1 MAAKAKCDA
10 ALMIGFGGPTRA
22 DEVRPFLDNILRGRP
37 IPKERYEE
45 VVHHYEMMGGR
56 SPYNEL
62 TMRQAEALRA
72 RLAGDGVGVP
82 IIVGMRN
89 WEPHL
94 LDAMRDLA
102 SKRARRVLGF
112 ILAAH
117 RCEASWER
125 YQVAVED
132 ARAKIGADAPQL
144 EYPQPW
150 HLHPKFIEAAA
161 ACVAKA
167 LATLDHNE
175 AKRAEL
181 IFTAHSIPVPMDSA
195 SGYADQIRES
205 AAAVASR
212 LHRDSWTLAF
222 QSRSGAPRDP
232 WLEPDIAE
240 VIRKLEGRPAV
251 VMPIGFLCDHVE
263 VLYDLDVEAAK
274 VARECGV
281 KMVRASTVADHP
293 AFIEMIAEVACEH
306 LVS

>member
-1 MAAKAKCDA
+1 MVDA
-10 ALMIGFGGPTRA
+10 VLLIGFGGPTRG
-22 DEVRPFLDNILRGRP
+22 EEIRPFLDNILRGRP

-45 VVHHYEMMGGR
+45 VVHHYEVMGGR

-62 TMRQAEALRA
+62 TMRQADALRV
-72 RLAGDGVGVP
+72 RLRRAGIDIPVV
-82 IIVGMRN
+82 VGMRN
-89 WEPHL
+89 WSPYL
-94 LDAMRDLA
+94 VDAMRELVHHG
-102 SKRARRVLGF
+102 KRRILGF

-125 YQVAVED
+125 YQVAVD
-132 ARAKIGADAPQL
+132 AARSEVGTDAPQV

-150 HLHPKFIEAAA
+150 HTHPKFIEAAA
-161 ACVAKA
+161 ARVEEA
-167 LATLDHNE
+167 LARLDQNE
-175 AKRAEL
+175 AKRAQL

-212 LHRDSWTLAF
+212 SKRDSWSLAF

-232 WLEPDIAE
+232 WLEPDIGDA
-240 VIRKLEGRPAV
+240 IRKLDGRPAV

-263 VLYDLDVEAAK
+263 VAYDLDVEGAK
-274 VARECGV
+274 IARECGV
-281 KMVRASTVADHP
+281 KMIRAGTVADHP
-293 AFIEMIAEVACEH
+293 AFIDMMAEIVRLH